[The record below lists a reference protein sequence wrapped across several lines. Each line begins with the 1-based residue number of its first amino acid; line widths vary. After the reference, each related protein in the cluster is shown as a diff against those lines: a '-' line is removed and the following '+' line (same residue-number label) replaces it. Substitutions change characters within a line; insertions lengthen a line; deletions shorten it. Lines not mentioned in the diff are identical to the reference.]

1 MRFPRWTIILCG
13 GVVAAVPVLA
23 GETVTYTYDGRGRL
37 VQVSRAGTVNNGV
50 NACYTY
56 DRGDNRKNVT
66 TATGSDCATFSV
78 SASNVSAPEGSPLIF
93 SVNKVGG
100 SSSSLTVNYATSNG
114 TATAGT
120 DYTAATGTLSFAA
133 GDTSKTVSVA
143 TTDDG
148 ALESN
153 ETVLFTLSSPSG
165 VATVVDAQATGA
177 ILNNDGI
184 TFSIDDVG
192 AVENGT
198 AMFTVTKSGTTAS
211 SSTISYATADT
222 TATSTTDYVAASGT
236 LTFAPSET
244 TKSIVVAIRDDAI
257 HESTETFKVN
267 LSNAPLGASFSD
279 AQGVATIYDT
289 D

>member
-1 MRFPRWTIILCG
+1 MRFPRWTSVIFG
-13 GVVAAVPVLA
+13 AVVIATPVLA
-23 GETVTYTYDGRGRL
+23 GETVSYTYDGRGRL
-37 VQVSRAGTVNNGV
+37 VQVSRSGTVNNGV

-66 TATGSDCATFSV
+66 TAIGSDCATFSV
-78 SASNVSAPEGSPLIF
+78 SATNVAAPEGSPLLF
-93 SVNKVGG
+93 TVNKVGG
-100 SSSSLTVNYATSNG
+100 SSSSLTVNYATFNG

-120 DYTAATGTLSFAA
+120 DYTATTGTLTFAA
-133 GDTSKTVSVA
+133 GDASKTVSVA

-153 ETVLFTLSSPSG
+153 ETLLFTLSSPSG
-165 VATVVDAQATGA
+165 VATLVDAQATGA

-184 TFSIDDVG
+184 TFAIDDVA

-211 SSTISYATADT
+211 SSTISYATADN
-222 TATSTTDYVAASGT
+222 TATSTTDYFATSGT

-244 TKSIVVAIRDDAI
+244 TKSIIVAIRDDTI
-257 HESTETFKVN
+257 HEATETFKVN